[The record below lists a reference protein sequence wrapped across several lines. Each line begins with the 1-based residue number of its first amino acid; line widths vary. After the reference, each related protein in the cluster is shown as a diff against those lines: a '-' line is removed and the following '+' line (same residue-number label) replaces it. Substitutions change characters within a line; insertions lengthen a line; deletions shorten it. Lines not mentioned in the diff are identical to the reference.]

1 MNIDKKV
8 LAQFIGTQTWHRFN
22 RLSPNS
28 LLTDGAQYVA
38 EEGGAYWLMDIIAS
52 AQLDPKVKAEP
63 FQVWKLA
70 VNDDQSAIMEADDR
84 NGNAI
89 YTQAIPWTDFIL
101 DNMKLYAVKEE
112 DYLIIMLP
120 SEY

>member
-1 MNIDKKV
+1 MSMDEKA

-28 LLTDGAQYVA
+28 LLTDGALYVA
-38 EEGGAYWLMDIIAS
+38 DEGGAYWLMDIIAS

-63 FQVWKLA
+63 FQVWALT
-70 VNDDQSAIMEADDR
+70 VNEDRSAIMEADDG

-101 DNMKLYAVKEE
+101 DNIKLYAAKEE

>member
-1 MNIDKKV
+1 MSIDKKA
-8 LAQFIGTQTWHRFN
+8 LAQFIGTQKWHRFN

-28 LLTDGAQYVA
+28 LLTDGALYVA
-38 EEGGAYWLMDIIAS
+38 DEGGAYWLMDIIAS

-63 FQVWKLA
+63 FQAWTLA
-70 VNDDQSAIMEADDR
+70 VNDDQSAIARATD
-84 NGNAI
+84 GNENLI
-89 YTQAIPWTDFIL
+89 YTQAIKWTDFSL
-101 DNMKLYAVKEE
+101 DNIKLYAAKEE

>member
-22 RLSPNS
+22 GLSPNS